1 MAHEQ
6 KHPYHLVEPSPWPF
20 VGAGAAFVLA
30 CGGALYMN
38 SVQFGGTMLIAG
50 ILLVLMTMFFWWR
63 DVVRE
68 AHYQGHHTA
77 AVQIGSRYGMILFIT
92 SEVMFFLAF
101 FWAFFDFALY
111 PRTGVWPPEGVE
123 TFDAFDLPLMNTLI
137 LLLSGTT
144 VTWAHAALLDGD
156 RKNLLLR
163 PGIHILLRI
172 SIPPLKVQADSHPP
186 LGFQ

>member
-1 MAHEQ
+1 
-6 KHPYHLVEPSPWPF
+6 
-20 VGAGAAFVLA
+20 
-30 CGGALYMN
+30 MN
-38 SVQFGGTMLIAG
+38 SLHFGGTMLIAG

-111 PRTGVWPPEGVE
+111 PRTGVRSEERRVGKAGVS
-123 TFDAFDLPLMNTLI
+123 TCRSRWSP
-137 LLLSGTT
+137 
-144 VTWAHAALLDGD
+144 
-156 RKNLLLR
+156 
-163 PGIHILLRI
+163 
-172 SIPPLKVQADSHPP
+172 SH
-186 LGFQ
+186 